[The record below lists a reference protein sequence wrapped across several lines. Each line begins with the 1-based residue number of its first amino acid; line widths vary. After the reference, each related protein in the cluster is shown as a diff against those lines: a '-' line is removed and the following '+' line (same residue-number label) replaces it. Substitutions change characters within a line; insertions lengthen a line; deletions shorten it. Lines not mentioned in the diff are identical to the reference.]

1 MRLSGV
7 LLYPSGTL
15 EAEEMRITAF
25 SDIFQSFPE
34 RLSLSLYSSRY
45 QPSLL
50 TPQSLLCPILP
61 SSRTAFV
68 SQACF
73 CPQYNPSW
81 GIRVWASLLCNSTR
95 YIFLLYECM
104 HAGYSSP
111 CCTPL
116 NVWYSDPYS
125 IVTKKS
131 DLLKVK
137 KQYKETWIKYIVS
150 SINRPED
157 LGNTALTRL
166 DWRRVF

>member
-15 EAEEMRITAF
+15 EAEEMRITL
-25 SDIFQSFPE
+25 SVTSFRASLKDSFCHFIVAGISLHCSLP
-34 RLSLSLYSSRY
+34 RLSSAPFCPHQELHLSLR
-45 QPSLL
+45 L
-50 TPQSLLCPILP
+50 
-61 SSRTAFV
+61 AFV
-68 SQACF
+68 
-73 CPQYNPSW
+73 PQYNPSW
-81 GIRVWASLLCNSTR
+81 GIRVWASLLCNSTQ

-116 NVWYSDPYS
+116 NVWYSDPYN

-150 SINRPED
+150 SINRLED